1 MHFQFWFKFSAFWLL
16 ACTFILNTLDDVQ
29 KMPGGGGG
37 GLLGR
42 VLGPFWSEN
51 GYRLCSFWPG
61 IRYGFQG
68 NYPECMNAFIVSIQ
82 NEQGRKRNKQIGNG
96 FEEFFCLRSNL
107 SNDDKRPG
115 LKTGI
120 QNDIFW
126 SETASGFGE
135 PGGTPPPR
143 IPGSTPRKLQS
154 IWNTSF
160 FFKSYGSKV

>member
-1 MHFQFWFKFSAFWLL
+1 MCKK
-16 ACTFILNTLDDVQ
+16 CPV
-29 KMPGGGGG
+29 GVG

-42 VLGPFWSEN
+42 VLVPFWSEN
-51 GYRLCSFWPG
+51 GFRLCSFWPG

-68 NYPECMNAFIVSIQ
+68 NYPECMNVFIVSIQ

-96 FEEFFCLRSNL
+96 FEEFCCLRSNL

-126 SETASGFGE
+126 SETASGFGNRAGHPHRE
-135 PGGTPPPR
+135 FPGIP
-143 IPGSTPRKLQS
+143 PGSCNQFGILLSSLKVKDQR
-154 IWNTSF
+154 
-160 FFKSYGSKV
+160 FKWWRHKSSKHPGLARLA

>member
-1 MHFQFWFKFSAFWLL
+1 MHIYIEYFRRCAKNARS
-16 ACTFILNTLDDVQ
+16 
-29 KMPGGGGG
+29 GGGGYSVG
-37 GLLGR
+37 FLGLFGLKTDIDFAHFGLESGM
-42 VLGPFWSEN
+42 VFK
-51 GYRLCSFWPG
+51 
-61 IRYGFQG
+61 G
-68 NYPECMNAFIVSIQ
+68 NYPECMNVFIVSIQ

>member
-1 MHFQFWFKFSAFWLL
+1 MHIYIEYFGRCAKNARW
-16 ACTFILNTLDDVQ
+16 
-29 KMPGGGGG
+29 GGGG

-42 VLGPFWSEN
+42 VLVPFWSEN

-68 NYPECMNAFIVSIQ
+68 NYPECMNVFIVSIQ